1 MDQKKMRSDQ
11 SAFLLA
17 QIGAYAAA
25 QFAQRLTELQL
36 APSDA
41 GILRILRMA
50 AGISQQELSAR
61 LQVHPSRLVSLL
73 DKLERGTFIER
84 KQNAEDRRLYS
95 LHLTAAGVEL
105 LEKVGLL
112 ARQHQQAMSAGLSKE
127 ENATLTE
134 LLQRV
139 ARAQGLT
146 PSVHPGYQ
154 RLKAEKEGCEAAEPV
169 QARQRE
175 DREIPLQGSK
185 PK

>member
-17 QIGAYAAA
+17 QIGAHAAA

-73 DKLERGTFIER
+73 DKLERGNFIER
-84 KQNAEDRRLYS
+84 KQNAQDRRLYS
-95 LHLTAAGVEL
+95 LHLTEAGVAL

-127 ENATLTE
+127 ENEALTE

-139 ARAQGLT
+139 AMAQGLT
-146 PSVHPGYQ
+146 PGVHPGYQ
-154 RLKAEKEGCEAAEPV
+154 RLKTEKEGCEAAEPGKP
-169 QARQRE
+169 RQRE
-175 DREIPLQGSK
+175 DRGK
-185 PK
+185 G